1 MVFNFIILVLTVIS
15 FYIGITR
22 SNNLFYTL
30 AFVGFITLILI
41 LYLPKSF
48 ALRESN
54 STVISAEQ
62 FNKTA
67 EVSSV
72 DVKVHESDKSYV
84 KKTIYTVSKKSKLC
98 FLTGYRELDT
108 KYDVYI
114 KK

>member
-1 MVFNFIILVLTVIS
+1 MFFYFIILVLTVVS
-15 FYIGITR
+15 LYVGVTRFNNFFYI
-22 SNNLFYTL
+22 L
-30 AFVGFITLILI
+30 AIVGFITLILI

-48 ALRESN
+48 ALREST

-62 FNKTA
+62 FNETA

-72 DVKVHESDKSYV
+72 DVKVHESNKSYI
-84 KKTIYTVSKKSKLC
+84 KKTTYTVSKKSKIY
-98 FLTGYRELDT
+98 FITGHRELDT